1 MRWIPLTITAY
12 LLVLC
17 QASLAK
23 AITISGLAI
32 GPVGP
37 DLLAI
42 AAVFVALSV
51 ADIIDAM
58 IAGWILGLCMDL
70 AAYGGPGLPTVIG
83 PMSIAYALG
92 SAGIFSIRGAFF
104 RDRSGPQVLFAL
116 IFCVFSHLLWVT
128 LQYLR
133 SGGLAGGFGS
143 MVLQVF
149 AISAYTAVLMPFGF
163 RLLGRVRS
171 WLFAADSG
179 RPIR

>member
-17 QASLAK
+17 QGTLAK

-37 DLLAI
+37 DLMAI
-42 AAVFVALSV
+42 AVVFVALVVS
-51 ADIIDAM
+51 DITDAM
-58 IAGWILGLCMDL
+58 IAGWIFGMALDI
-70 AAYGGPGLPTVIG
+70 AAYGGLGLPTVIG

-92 SAGIFSIRGAFF
+92 AAGVFSIRGAFF
-104 RDRSGPQVLFAL
+104 RNKTGPQIVIAL

-133 SGGLAGGFGS
+133 SGGLAGGFGR

-149 AISAYTAVLMPFGF
+149 AISAYTAALMPFGF
-163 RLLGRVRS
+163 RMLGRVRN
-171 WLFAADSG
+171 WLFVAEAG
-179 RPIR
+179 RARR